1 MEVSINTNAMKVNY
15 EQKPCYDIVFSKD
28 FNLLNDEIQQL
39 NISNKRICIVT
50 ESNVGPLYANE
61 VKDIFMSNSK
71 EVIIFEFTAGEA
83 HKNLDTIS
91 ELYTVLI
98 ENKFDRN
105 DMLVALGGGVVGD
118 MTGYAAA
125 TYLRGIDF
133 IQIPTS
139 LLAQVDSSI
148 GGKTGV
154 DYKAYKNM
162 IGAFYQPKL
171 VYMNLSTLNSLP
183 DREYYSGMGEIV
195 KHGLIKDSDYFYWL
209 KENYQ
214 KILDR
219 DYDTLFTMIYNS
231 CNVKRKVVEEDPK
244 EKGDRA
250 LLNFGHT
257 IGHAVEKLKNFTLV
271 SNKTKVATISSSG
284 KIKAKKAGKA
294 VITVKSKNNSALY
307 ATIKVKVKNRY
318 TKDQLRLMSSIIYS
332 EAGDQSY
339 AGKKAVG
346 IVIANRVSS
355 RSYPNTLSGVIYQ
368 PGQFTPAR
376 NGSLNR
382 SLALYDSG
390 RLDKGSIKAAK
401 AVLNGDKNVKLS
413 YGTINMNS
421 YLFFSG
427 YVKGARLTI
436 GGHQFK

>member
-1 MEVSINTNAMKVNY
+1 MKHKFIGLLSVAFLMCASTTIAVHAENETTTVENPTTVIAVETTTPAYVKSITVRKTIKVN
-15 EQKPCYDIVFSKD
+15 KTASIK
-28 FNLLNDEIQQL
+28 
-39 NISNKRICIVT
+39 
-50 ESNVGPLYANE
+50 
-61 VKDIFMSNSK
+61 KDIK
-71 EVIIFEFTAGEA
+71 
-83 HKNLDTIS
+83 L
-91 ELYTVLI
+91 
-98 ENKFDRN
+98 NK
-105 DMLVALGGGVVGD
+105 
-118 MTGYAAA
+118 T
-125 TYLRGIDF
+125 
-133 IQIPTS
+133 
-139 LLAQVDSSI
+139 
-148 GGKTGV
+148 
-154 DYKAYKNM
+154 
-162 IGAFYQPKL
+162 
-171 VYMNLSTLNSLP
+171 
-183 DREYYSGMGEIV
+183 
-195 KHGLIKDSDYFYWL
+195 
-209 KENYQ
+209 
-214 KILDR
+214 
-219 DYDTLFTMIYNS
+219 
-231 CNVKRKVVEEDPK
+231 
-244 EKGDRA
+244 
-250 LLNFGHT
+250 
-257 IGHAVEKLKNFTLV
+257 KLKNFTLV

-307 ATIKVKVKNRY
+307 ATINVKVKNRY

-346 IVIANRVSS
+346 IVITNRVSS
-355 RSYPNTLSGVIYQ
+355 GSYPNTLSGVIYQ

>member
-1 MEVSINTNAMKVNY
+1 MKHKFIGLLSVAFLMCASTTIAVHAENETTTVENPTTVIAVETTTPVAKTTTPAYVKSITVRKTIKVN
-15 EQKPCYDIVFSKD
+15 
-28 FNLLNDEIQQL
+28 
-39 NISNKRICIVT
+39 
-50 ESNVGPLYANE
+50 
-61 VKDIFMSNSK
+61 
-71 EVIIFEFTAGEA
+71 
-83 HKNLDTIS
+83 
-91 ELYTVLI
+91 
-98 ENKFDRN
+98 
-105 DMLVALGGGVVGD
+105 
-118 MTGYAAA
+118 
-125 TYLRGIDF
+125 
-133 IQIPTS
+133 
-139 LLAQVDSSI
+139 
-148 GGKTGV
+148 KT
-154 DYKAYKNM
+154 
-162 IGAFYQPKL
+162 
-171 VYMNLSTLNSLP
+171 
-183 DREYYSGMGEIV
+183 
-195 KHGLIKDSDYFYWL
+195 
-209 KENYQ
+209 
-214 KILDR
+214 
-219 DYDTLFTMIYNS
+219 
-231 CNVKRKVVEEDPK
+231 
-244 EKGDRA
+244 
-250 LLNFGHT
+250 
-257 IGHAVEKLKNFTLV
+257 KLKNFILV

-307 ATIKVKVKNRY
+307 ATINVKVKNRY

-368 PGQFTPAR
+368 PGQFSPAR

-427 YVKGARLTI
+427 YVRGARLTI

>member
-1 MEVSINTNAMKVNY
+1 MEVILKHKFIGLLSVAFLMCASTTIAVHAENETTTVENPTTVIAVETTTPVAKKTTPAYVKSITVNKTIKVN
-15 EQKPCYDIVFSKD
+15 
-28 FNLLNDEIQQL
+28 
-39 NISNKRICIVT
+39 
-50 ESNVGPLYANE
+50 
-61 VKDIFMSNSK
+61 
-71 EVIIFEFTAGEA
+71 
-83 HKNLDTIS
+83 
-91 ELYTVLI
+91 
-98 ENKFDRN
+98 
-105 DMLVALGGGVVGD
+105 
-118 MTGYAAA
+118 
-125 TYLRGIDF
+125 
-133 IQIPTS
+133 
-139 LLAQVDSSI
+139 
-148 GGKTGV
+148 KT
-154 DYKAYKNM
+154 
-162 IGAFYQPKL
+162 
-171 VYMNLSTLNSLP
+171 
-183 DREYYSGMGEIV
+183 
-195 KHGLIKDSDYFYWL
+195 
-209 KENYQ
+209 
-214 KILDR
+214 
-219 DYDTLFTMIYNS
+219 
-231 CNVKRKVVEEDPK
+231 
-244 EKGDRA
+244 
-250 LLNFGHT
+250 
-257 IGHAVEKLKNFTLV
+257 KLKNFTLV

-307 ATIKVKVKNRY
+307 ATINVKVKNRY

-368 PGQFTPAR
+368 PGQFSPAR

-427 YVKGARLTI
+427 YVRGARLTI

>member
-1 MEVSINTNAMKVNY
+1 MKHKFIGLLSVAFLMCASTTIAVHAENETTTVENPTTVIAVETTTPVAKTTTPAYVKSITVNKTIKVN
-15 EQKPCYDIVFSKD
+15 KKASIK
-28 FNLLNDEIQQL
+28 
-39 NISNKRICIVT
+39 
-50 ESNVGPLYANE
+50 
-61 VKDIFMSNSK
+61 KDI
-71 EVIIFEFTAGEA
+71 
-83 HKNLDTIS
+83 
-91 ELYTVLI
+91 
-98 ENKFDRN
+98 
-105 DMLVALGGGVVGD
+105 
-118 MTGYAAA
+118 
-125 TYLRGIDF
+125 
-133 IQIPTS
+133 
-139 LLAQVDSSI
+139 
-148 GGKTGV
+148 
-154 DYKAYKNM
+154 
-162 IGAFYQPKL
+162 KL
-171 VYMNLSTLNSLP
+171 N
-183 DREYYSGMGEIV
+183 
-195 KHGLIKDSDYFYWL
+195 
-209 KENYQ
+209 
-214 KILDR
+214 
-219 DYDTLFTMIYNS
+219 
-231 CNVKRKVVEEDPK
+231 
-244 EKGDRA
+244 
-250 LLNFGHT
+250 
-257 IGHAVEKLKNFTLV
+257 NFTLV

-307 ATIKVKVKNRY
+307 ATINVKVKNRY

-368 PGQFTPAR
+368 PGQFSPAR

>member
-1 MEVSINTNAMKVNY
+1 MKHKFIGLLSVAFLMCASTTIAVHAENETTTVENPTTVIAVETTTPVAKTTTPAYVKSITVNKTIKVN
-15 EQKPCYDIVFSKD
+15 KKASIK
-28 FNLLNDEIQQL
+28 
-39 NISNKRICIVT
+39 
-50 ESNVGPLYANE
+50 
-61 VKDIFMSNSK
+61 KDIK
-71 EVIIFEFTAGEA
+71 
-83 HKNLDTIS
+83 L
-91 ELYTVLI
+91 
-98 ENKFDRN
+98 NK
-105 DMLVALGGGVVGD
+105 
-118 MTGYAAA
+118 T
-125 TYLRGIDF
+125 
-133 IQIPTS
+133 
-139 LLAQVDSSI
+139 
-148 GGKTGV
+148 
-154 DYKAYKNM
+154 
-162 IGAFYQPKL
+162 
-171 VYMNLSTLNSLP
+171 
-183 DREYYSGMGEIV
+183 
-195 KHGLIKDSDYFYWL
+195 
-209 KENYQ
+209 
-214 KILDR
+214 
-219 DYDTLFTMIYNS
+219 
-231 CNVKRKVVEEDPK
+231 
-244 EKGDRA
+244 
-250 LLNFGHT
+250 
-257 IGHAVEKLKNFTLV
+257 KLKNFTLV

-294 VITVKSKNNSALY
+294 VIT
-307 ATIKVKVKNRY
+307 VKVKNRY

-368 PGQFTPAR
+368 SGQFSPAR

-427 YVKGARLTI
+427 YVRGARLTI

>member
-1 MEVSINTNAMKVNY
+1 LKHKFIGLLSVAFLMCASTTIAVHAENETTTVENPTTVIAVETTTPVAKTTTPAYVKSITVNKTIKVN
-15 EQKPCYDIVFSKD
+15 KKASIK
-28 FNLLNDEIQQL
+28 
-39 NISNKRICIVT
+39 
-50 ESNVGPLYANE
+50 
-61 VKDIFMSNSK
+61 KDIK
-71 EVIIFEFTAGEA
+71 
-83 HKNLDTIS
+83 L
-91 ELYTVLI
+91 
-98 ENKFDRN
+98 NK
-105 DMLVALGGGVVGD
+105 
-118 MTGYAAA
+118 T
-125 TYLRGIDF
+125 
-133 IQIPTS
+133 
-139 LLAQVDSSI
+139 
-148 GGKTGV
+148 
-154 DYKAYKNM
+154 
-162 IGAFYQPKL
+162 
-171 VYMNLSTLNSLP
+171 
-183 DREYYSGMGEIV
+183 
-195 KHGLIKDSDYFYWL
+195 
-209 KENYQ
+209 
-214 KILDR
+214 
-219 DYDTLFTMIYNS
+219 
-231 CNVKRKVVEEDPK
+231 
-244 EKGDRA
+244 
-250 LLNFGHT
+250 
-257 IGHAVEKLKNFTLV
+257 KLKNFTLV

-294 VITVKSKNNSALY
+294 VITVKS
-307 ATIKVKVKNRY
+307 KNRY

>member
-1 MEVSINTNAMKVNY
+1 MKHKFIGLLSVAFLMCASTTIAVHAENETTTVENPTTVIAVETTTPVAKKTTPAYVKSITVNKTIKVN
-15 EQKPCYDIVFSKD
+15 KKASIK
-28 FNLLNDEIQQL
+28 
-39 NISNKRICIVT
+39 
-50 ESNVGPLYANE
+50 
-61 VKDIFMSNSK
+61 KDIK
-71 EVIIFEFTAGEA
+71 
-83 HKNLDTIS
+83 L
-91 ELYTVLI
+91 
-98 ENKFDRN
+98 NK
-105 DMLVALGGGVVGD
+105 
-118 MTGYAAA
+118 T
-125 TYLRGIDF
+125 
-133 IQIPTS
+133 
-139 LLAQVDSSI
+139 
-148 GGKTGV
+148 
-154 DYKAYKNM
+154 
-162 IGAFYQPKL
+162 
-171 VYMNLSTLNSLP
+171 
-183 DREYYSGMGEIV
+183 
-195 KHGLIKDSDYFYWL
+195 
-209 KENYQ
+209 
-214 KILDR
+214 
-219 DYDTLFTMIYNS
+219 
-231 CNVKRKVVEEDPK
+231 
-244 EKGDRA
+244 
-250 LLNFGHT
+250 
-257 IGHAVEKLKNFTLV
+257 KLKNFTLV

-307 ATIKVKVKNRY
+307 ATINVKVKNRY

-355 RSYPNTLSGVIYQ
+355 RSYPNTLSGVISKDFPGTLKKVIYQ
-368 PGQFTPAR
+368 PGQFSPAR

-427 YVKGARLTI
+427 YVRGARLTI

>member
-1 MEVSINTNAMKVNY
+1 MKHKFIGLLSVAFLMCASTTIAVHAENETTTVENPTTVIAVETTTPVAKTTTPVYVKSITVSKTIKVN
-15 EQKPCYDIVFSKD
+15 KKASIK
-28 FNLLNDEIQQL
+28 
-39 NISNKRICIVT
+39 
-50 ESNVGPLYANE
+50 
-61 VKDIFMSNSK
+61 KDIK
-71 EVIIFEFTAGEA
+71 
-83 HKNLDTIS
+83 L
-91 ELYTVLI
+91 
-98 ENKFDRN
+98 NK
-105 DMLVALGGGVVGD
+105 
-118 MTGYAAA
+118 T
-125 TYLRGIDF
+125 
-133 IQIPTS
+133 
-139 LLAQVDSSI
+139 
-148 GGKTGV
+148 
-154 DYKAYKNM
+154 
-162 IGAFYQPKL
+162 
-171 VYMNLSTLNSLP
+171 
-183 DREYYSGMGEIV
+183 
-195 KHGLIKDSDYFYWL
+195 
-209 KENYQ
+209 
-214 KILDR
+214 
-219 DYDTLFTMIYNS
+219 
-231 CNVKRKVVEEDPK
+231 
-244 EKGDRA
+244 
-250 LLNFGHT
+250 
-257 IGHAVEKLKNFTLV
+257 KLKNFTLV

-294 VITVKSKNNSALY
+294 VRSKNNSALY
-307 ATIKVKVKNRY
+307 ATINVKVKNRY

>member
-1 MEVSINTNAMKVNY
+1 MKHKFIGLLSVAFLMCASTTIAVHAENETTTVENPTTVIAVETTTPVAKTTTPAYVKSITVNKTIKVN
-15 EQKPCYDIVFSKD
+15 KKASIK
-28 FNLLNDEIQQL
+28 
-39 NISNKRICIVT
+39 
-50 ESNVGPLYANE
+50 
-61 VKDIFMSNSK
+61 KDI
-71 EVIIFEFTAGEA
+71 
-83 HKNLDTIS
+83 
-91 ELYTVLI
+91 
-98 ENKFDRN
+98 
-105 DMLVALGGGVVGD
+105 
-118 MTGYAAA
+118 
-125 TYLRGIDF
+125 
-133 IQIPTS
+133 
-139 LLAQVDSSI
+139 
-148 GGKTGV
+148 
-154 DYKAYKNM
+154 
-162 IGAFYQPKL
+162 KL
-171 VYMNLSTLNSLP
+171 
-183 DREYYSGMGEIV
+183 
-195 KHGLIKDSDYFYWL
+195 
-209 KENYQ
+209 
-214 KILDR
+214 
-219 DYDTLFTMIYNS
+219 
-231 CNVKRKVVEEDPK
+231 
-244 EKGDRA
+244 
-250 LLNFGHT
+250 
-257 IGHAVEKLKNFTLV
+257 
-271 SNKTKVATISSSG
+271 NKTKVATISSSG

-307 ATIKVKVKNRY
+307 ATINVKVKNRY

-368 PGQFTPAR
+368 PGQFSPAR

-427 YVKGARLTI
+427 YVRGARLTI

>member
-1 MEVSINTNAMKVNY
+1 MKHKFIGLLSVAFLMCASTTIAVHAENETTTVENPTTVIAVETTTPVAKTTTPAYVKSITVNKTIKVN
-15 EQKPCYDIVFSKD
+15 KKASIK
-28 FNLLNDEIQQL
+28 
-39 NISNKRICIVT
+39 
-50 ESNVGPLYANE
+50 
-61 VKDIFMSNSK
+61 KDIK
-71 EVIIFEFTAGEA
+71 
-83 HKNLDTIS
+83 
-91 ELYTVLI
+91 
-98 ENKFDRN
+98 
-105 DMLVALGGGVVGD
+105 
-118 MTGYAAA
+118 
-125 TYLRGIDF
+125 
-133 IQIPTS
+133 
-139 LLAQVDSSI
+139 
-148 GGKTGV
+148 
-154 DYKAYKNM
+154 
-162 IGAFYQPKL
+162 
-171 VYMNLSTLNSLP
+171 
-183 DREYYSGMGEIV
+183 
-195 KHGLIKDSDYFYWL
+195 
-209 KENYQ
+209 
-214 KILDR
+214 
-219 DYDTLFTMIYNS
+219 
-231 CNVKRKVVEEDPK
+231 
-244 EKGDRA
+244 
-250 LLNFGHT
+250 
-257 IGHAVEKLKNFTLV
+257 LV

-307 ATIKVKVKNRY
+307 ATINVKVKNRY

-368 PGQFTPAR
+368 PGQFSPAR

>member
-1 MEVSINTNAMKVNY
+1 ME
-15 EQKPCYDIVFSKD
+15 
-28 FNLLNDEIQQL
+28 
-39 NISNKRICIVT
+39 
-50 ESNVGPLYANE
+50 
-61 VKDIFMSNSK
+61 
-71 EVIIFEFTAGEA
+71 
-83 HKNLDTIS
+83 
-91 ELYTVLI
+91 
-98 ENKFDRN
+98 
-105 DMLVALGGGVVGD
+105 
-118 MTGYAAA
+118 
-125 TYLRGIDF
+125 TY
-133 IQIPTS
+133 
-139 LLAQVDSSI
+139 
-148 GGKTGV
+148 KT
-154 DYKAYKNM
+154 
-162 IGAFYQPKL
+162 
-171 VYMNLSTLNSLP
+171 
-183 DREYYSGMGEIV
+183 
-195 KHGLIKDSDYFYWL
+195 
-209 KENYQ
+209 
-214 KILDR
+214 
-219 DYDTLFTMIYNS
+219 
-231 CNVKRKVVEEDPK
+231 
-244 EKGDRA
+244 
-250 LLNFGHT
+250 
-257 IGHAVEKLKNFTLV
+257 KLKNFTLV

-307 ATIKVKVKNRY
+307 ATINVKVKNRY

-368 PGQFTPAR
+368 PGQFSPAR

-427 YVKGARLTI
+427 YVRGARLTI

>member
-1 MEVSINTNAMKVNY
+1 MKHKFIGLLSVAFLMCASTTIAVHAENETTTVENPTTVIAVETTTPVAKTTTPVYVKSITVSKTIKVN
-15 EQKPCYDIVFSKD
+15 KKASIK
-28 FNLLNDEIQQL
+28 
-39 NISNKRICIVT
+39 
-50 ESNVGPLYANE
+50 
-61 VKDIFMSNSK
+61 KDIK
-71 EVIIFEFTAGEA
+71 
-83 HKNLDTIS
+83 L
-91 ELYTVLI
+91 
-98 ENKFDRN
+98 NK
-105 DMLVALGGGVVGD
+105 
-118 MTGYAAA
+118 T
-125 TYLRGIDF
+125 
-133 IQIPTS
+133 
-139 LLAQVDSSI
+139 
-148 GGKTGV
+148 
-154 DYKAYKNM
+154 
-162 IGAFYQPKL
+162 
-171 VYMNLSTLNSLP
+171 
-183 DREYYSGMGEIV
+183 
-195 KHGLIKDSDYFYWL
+195 
-209 KENYQ
+209 
-214 KILDR
+214 
-219 DYDTLFTMIYNS
+219 
-231 CNVKRKVVEEDPK
+231 
-244 EKGDRA
+244 
-250 LLNFGHT
+250 
-257 IGHAVEKLKNFTLV
+257 KLKNFTLV

-318 TKDQLRLMSSIIYS
+318 TKDQIRLMSSIIYS